1 MHLAQS
7 TRKESNGEGLVGLI
21 DGGQAI
27 VMTLLVIE
35 MPILIIELV
44 INAKNSQELL
54 SYLTMDIIGYFLAAL
69 IVYDIWS
76 MQKSLFQS
84 TKSSKSQNLSCVS
97 TLWLSTLI
105 PPMLYIAEHFAQ
117 SSIRDSLVHEVIK
130 GNETL
135 IFRTIT
141 IFIVL
146 VIHTILLL
154 FSRKADNQLDKP
166 SVDYNSKL
174 LRLRVIALSVIIPF
188 SFAIGFIATGGYVLI
203 PFILFVP
210 FIFIP
215 VKPLRQA

>member
-7 TRKESNGEGLVGLI
+7 TREKFNGERLGGLI

-44 INAKNSQELL
+44 ENAENIQELL
-54 SYLTMDIIGYFLAAL
+54 SYLTMDIFGYFLAAL

-84 TKSSKSQNLSCVS
+84 TKSSKSQNWSCFS

-105 PPMLYIAEHFAQ
+105 PPMLYIAEYFAQ
-117 SSIRDSLVHEVIK
+117 LPIRDTLVHVAIK

-141 IFIVL
+141 IFIIL
-146 VIHTILLL
+146 VIYAILLL

-203 PFILFVP
+203 PFILFAP

>member
-1 MHLAQS
+1 MLLAQS
-7 TRKESNGEGLVGLI
+7 ARKDSSGEGLIGLT
-21 DGGQAI
+21 DGAQAI

-44 INAKNSQELL
+44 EHAKDSQELFFN
-54 SYLTMDIIGYFLAAL
+54 LTMDVMGYFLAAL
-69 IVYDIWS
+69 IIYDIWS
-76 MQKSLFQS
+76 LQKSLFQF
-84 TKSSKSQNLSCVS
+84 TKSSASQNLSCIS
-97 TLWLSTLI
+97 SLWLATLI

-117 SSIRDSLVHEVIK
+117 ISMKDSLVHEILN

-135 IFRTIT
+135 LFRTIT

-146 VIHTILLL
+146 ATYAILFI
-154 FSRKADNQLDKP
+154 FSKKGDNQVDKA
-166 SVDYNSKL
+166 SVDYSSRL
-174 LRLRVIALSVIIPF
+174 LRMRVIALSLIVPL
-188 SFAIGFIATGGYVLI
+188 SLAVGLIAKGGYVLA